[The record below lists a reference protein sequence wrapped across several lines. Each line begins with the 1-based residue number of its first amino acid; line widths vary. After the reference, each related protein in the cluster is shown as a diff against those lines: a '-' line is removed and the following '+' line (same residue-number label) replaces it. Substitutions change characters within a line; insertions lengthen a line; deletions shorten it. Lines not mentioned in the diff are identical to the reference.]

1 VLDAGLRTGDIMTP
15 GCRQVDTAGMG
26 DALCEALLA
35 GLIERNERRTGRAGP
50 VSSNWKSGANMSKTY
65 DVAVVG
71 ATGAVGECMLDIL
84 ASRNFPVGKVYALAS
99 ERSAGKTEAF
109 GRQELEVENLADF
122 DFGKVQIGLFSPG
135 ASVSAVYAPKAG
147 AAGCVVID
155 NTSQFRYDDDIPLVV
170 PEVNGGDRAVPQPQH
185 HRQSELQHDPDA
197 GGTQAHLRRGG
208 HHADQRVHLPGG
220 IGHRQGGDRG
230 TGDPDRQ
237 PAERSTGGA
246 KVYPKQIAFNVLPQ
260 IDVFQDNGY
269 TKEEMKMVWET
280 RKIMGDDSIEV
291 NPTCVRVPV
300 FYGHSEA
307 VHIETRDKITAAEA
321 QRLLAAAPGVV
332 LMDERKPGGYPTPV
346 GDASGTGSGV
356 RRAGARGHL
365 ASAWTRPVGG
375 IRQCA
380 QRCGTQ
386 QYPDRGIL
394 DRTLFVDQYSK
405 PLSAFGGVTRRQHS
419 RSVRI
424 KDPR

>member
-1 VLDAGLRTGDIMTP
+1 
-15 GCRQVDTAGMG
+15 
-26 DALCEALLA
+26 
-35 GLIERNERRTGRAGP
+35 
-50 VSSNWKSGANMSKTY
+50 MSKTY

-84 ASRNFPVGKVYALAS
+84 ASRNFPVGRVYALAS
-99 ERSAGKTEAF
+99 ERSAGKTVAF

-170 PEVNGGDRAVPQPQH
+170 PEVNPEAIAQYRNRNIIANPNCSTIQMLVALKPIHDAVGIT
-185 HRQSELQHDPDA
+185 RINVC
-197 GGTQAHLRRGG
+197 TYQA
-208 HHADQRVHLPGG
+208 VS
-220 IGHRQGGDRG
+220 G
-230 TGDPDRQ
+230 TGKEAIEELATQTASLLNGRPV
-237 PAERSTGGA
+237 ET

-346 GDASGTGSGV
+346 GDASG
-356 RRAGARGHL
+356 
-365 ASAWTRPVGG
+365 
-375 IRQCA
+375 
-380 QRCGTQ
+380 
-386 QYPDRGIL
+386 
-394 DRTLFVDQYSK
+394 
-405 PLSAFGGVTRRQHS
+405 
-419 RSVRI
+419 
-424 KDPR
+424 KDPVFVGRVREDISHPRGLDLWVVSDNVRKGAALNSIQIAETLIERFL